1 MGKNYKL
8 WNVGDKVQIVHS
20 HSDDLN
26 KVGVVIEVRPSFC
39 KIQVKGYVKPR
50 NHTYGQ
56 FKKITDE
63 EFEKLNSE

>member
-8 WNVGDKVQIVHS
+8 WNVNDRVQIIRS

-26 KVGVVIEVRPSFC
+26 KFGTVIEVRPSFC
-39 KIQVKGYVKPR
+39 KIQIDNEFSQNGKPLIK

-56 FKKITDE
+56 FKKI
-63 EFEKLNSE
+63 